1 LCDSI
6 SDTNF
11 SIAGFD
17 TLLLFF
23 ILAPCKLFM
32 LFLFL
37 TIFTTYTNF
46 LTPSSCFDKPGL
58 WIVPAITFLSQL
70 K

>member
-1 LCDSI
+1 
-6 SDTNF
+6 
-11 SIAGFD
+11 
-17 TLLLFF
+17 LLLFF

-46 LTPSSCFDKPGL
+46 LTPS
-58 WIVPAITFLSQL
+58 IVLLFQ

>member
-46 LTPSSCFDKPGL
+46 LTPSENT
-58 WIVPAITFLSQL
+58 IVLYRFQKVSG
-70 K
+70 KY